1 MYSTCIF
8 CNASLGANEAV
19 EHFPVGRRLA
29 FDAARGRLWVVCA
42 LCGRWNL
49 TPLEERW
56 EAVEEC
62 ERLFSSTRVRVSTE
76 QIGLAR
82 LAEGTEL
89 VRIGK
94 QLRPEFAAWRYGE
107 QFGARLRRSWLT
119 AGSLA
124 GVGAALAG
132 AALVAPAALVLLAG
146 VPVAELLKRQLART
160 PSEGDLMQSVM
171 ALKNGAGEP
180 IMETGRS
187 VTRARIR
194 TGEEHENGWAL
205 DLQTL
210 RYEPDPTSEHLRLPR
225 SHIALVDART
235 HLLAGAPAL
244 RAATVL
250 LARANL
256 RGATRN
262 EVAGAVARLDRSGG
276 PREYFLQAEAEARKV
291 GWGYR
296 ELWAMPA
303 EIRLALEMAAH
314 EDGERRAMEGELAE
328 LEAYWRDAEAI
339 AAVADRLA
347 LPAGVEGA
355 LKPLRRR

>member
-8 CNASLGANEAV
+8 CNASLGGNEAV

-29 FDAARGRLWVVCA
+29 FDAARGRLWAVCP

-82 LAEGTEL
+82 LGEGTEL
-89 VRIGK
+89 VRIGEP
-94 QLRPEFAAWRYGE
+94 LRPEFAAWRYGE

-119 AGSLA
+119 AGSAL

-132 AALVAPAALVLLAG
+132 AALVTPAALVLLAG
-146 VPVAELLKRQLART
+146 VPVAELLKRRLART
-160 PSEGDLMQSVM
+160 PDEMDLVRSTM
-171 ALKNGAGEP
+171 ALKDGAGEP
-180 IMETGRS
+180 ILSTGRS
-187 VTRARIR
+187 ITRARLR

-205 DLQTL
+205 DVQTQ
-210 RYEPDPTSEHLRLPR
+210 RYEPNSKGHYMVDPRN
-225 SHIALVDART
+225 
-235 HLLAGAPAL
+235 HLLAGAPAQ
-244 RAATVL
+244 RAATLL
-250 LARANL
+250 LARSNL
-256 RGATRN
+256 RGGTRS
-262 EVAGAVARLDRSGG
+262 EVAGAVARLDRFGGSG
-276 PREYFLQAEAEARKV
+276 EYFLQAEADARKA

-296 ELWAMPA
+296 DLWGMPP
-303 EIRLALEMAAH
+303 EIRLALEMATH
-314 EDGERRAMEGELAE
+314 EDSERRAMEGELAE

-347 LPAGVEGA
+347 LPAGVERA
-355 LKPLRRR
+355 LRRAQPR

>member
-29 FDAARGRLWVVCA
+29 FDAARGRLWAVCA

-94 QLRPEFAAWRYGE
+94 PLRPEFAAWRYGE

-132 AALVAPAALVLLAG
+132 AAFVTPAALVLLAG
-146 VPVAELLKRQLART
+146 VPVAELLKRRLAPT
-160 PSEGDLMQSVM
+160 PGALDLTQSVM
-171 ALKNGAGEP
+171 ALKDGAGEP
-180 IMETGRS
+180 IMETDRS

-205 DLQTL
+205 DLQTM
-210 RYEPDPTSEHLRLPR
+210 RYDPNRDGHYMVDPR
-225 SHIALVDART
+225 G
-235 HLLAGAPAL
+235 HLLAGPPAL

-256 RGATRN
+256 RGATRS

-296 ELWAMPA
+296 ELWGMPA
-303 EIRLALEMAAH
+303 EIRLALEMATH
-314 EDGERRAMEGELAE
+314 EDSERRAMEGDLAE

>member
-8 CNASLGANEAV
+8 CNASLGANEAL

-29 FDAARGRLWVVCA
+29 FDAARGRLWAVCPRCA
-42 LCGRWNL
+42 RWNL

-76 QIGLAR
+76 QVGLAR

-94 QLRPEFAAWRYGE
+94 PLRPEFAAWRYGE

-119 AGSLA
+119 AGALLGA
-124 GVGAALAG
+124 GAGLAG
-132 AALVAPAALVLLAG
+132 AAFVTPAALVLLAG
-146 VPVAELLKRQLART
+146 VPAAELLKRRLART
-160 PSEGDLMQSVM
+160 PDATELTRSAMS
-171 ALKNGAGEP
+171 LKDGAGEP
-180 IMETGRS
+180 IVEAGRS
-187 VTRARIR
+187 ITRARIR
-194 TGEEHENGWAL
+194 TGDEHENGWAL
-205 DLQTL
+205 HLQTL
-210 RYEPDPTSEHLRLPR
+210 RYEPNATGHYMVDPR
-225 SHIALVDART
+225 D
-235 HLLAGAPAL
+235 HLLAGAPAQ

-256 RGATRN
+256 RGGTRA
-262 EVAGAVARLDRSGG
+262 EVAGAVARLERSGG
-276 PREYFLQAEAEARKV
+276 PREYFLHAEAEARQG

-296 ELWAMPA
+296 DLWGMPP
-303 EIRLALEMAAH
+303 EIRLALEMATH
-314 EDGERRAMEGELAE
+314 EDSERRAMEGELAE

-347 LPAGVEGA
+347 LPAGVERA
-355 LKPLRRR
+355 LPRR

>member
-94 QLRPEFAAWRYGE
+94 PLRPEFAAWRYGE
-107 QFGARLRRSWLT
+107 QFGARLRRAWLT

-132 AALVAPAALVLLAG
+132 AAFVTPAALVLLAG
-146 VPVAELLKRQLART
+146 VPITELLKRRLAPT
-160 PSEGDLMQSVM
+160 PGALDLTQSVM
-171 ALKNGAGEP
+171 ALKDGAGEP

-194 TGEEHENGWAL
+194 TGGEHENGWAL
-205 DLQTL
+205 DLQTM
-210 RYEPDPTSEHLRLPR
+210 RYDPNPSGHYMIDPR
-225 SHIALVDART
+225 S

-296 ELWAMPA
+296 ELWAMPP
-303 EIRLALEMAAH
+303 EIRLALEMATH